1 MKVFATPSAL
11 PVSPP
16 VRREPLT
23 SPPLMSPWHSLL
35 SAGRAAWPARFHLGS
50 LLGMVFEIP
59 LPCLAGSSQARD
71 CCVPGVAGC
80 IQDVRT
86 PGPPCPCHART
97 TRGDPWQSCRFWGKK
112 LGAAQV
118 WRVQLNYRFR
128 YDSHRTC
135 QVPLS
140 QLV

>member
-23 SPPLMSPWHSLL
+23 SPPLMSPWHSLP

-80 IQDVRT
+80 IQMSEPLALPAPAT
-86 PGPPCPCHART
+86 LGPPEEALGRVAGSEARSLGLHRSGGYNSTTDSAMTVTEHVKCH
-97 TRGDPWQSCRFWGKK
+97 
-112 LGAAQV
+112 
-118 WRVQLNYRFR
+118 
-128 YDSHRTC
+128 
-135 QVPLS
+135 
-140 QLV
+140 